1 MIPFF
6 LVGGCEEWILQFG
19 GVPWRERSW
28 GARGQG
34 RGISP
39 FLLNCTVFHSLP
51 RLGITYAQPKL
62 LLPFFPPPTIGI
74 IENLNCQKS
83 STG

>member
-1 MIPFF
+1 
-6 LVGGCEEWILQFG
+6 
-19 GVPWRERSW
+19 
-28 GARGQG
+28 
-34 RGISP
+34 
-39 FLLNCTVFHSLP
+39 
-51 RLGITYAQPKL
+51 